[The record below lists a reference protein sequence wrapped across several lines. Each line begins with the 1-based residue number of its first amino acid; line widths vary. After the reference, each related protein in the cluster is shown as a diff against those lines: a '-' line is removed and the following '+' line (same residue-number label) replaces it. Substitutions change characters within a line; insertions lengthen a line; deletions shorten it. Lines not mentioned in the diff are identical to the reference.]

1 MITFG
6 TDVLELWWR
15 VNLLHRDAITEGH
28 LKVWPNIRLNAGSKK
43 KVRSKKLVKSNSHK
57 CLFELGISTKD
68 FQKMENILKNNL
80 WNSLISFEEA
90 FWPEL
95 LNFLAHCERLEGLP
109 KRYFHEKSDINKA
122 KCLFTFR

>member
-43 KVRSKKLVKSNSHK
+43 KVRRSEGGFSPCHSALKLVKSA
-57 CLFELGISTKD
+57 
-68 FQKMENILKNNL
+68 ILKVQKHIF
-80 WNSLISFEEA
+80 S
-90 FWPEL
+90 
-95 LNFLAHCERLEGLP
+95 
-109 KRYFHEKSDINKA
+109 YFKNGK
-122 KCLFTFR
+122 K